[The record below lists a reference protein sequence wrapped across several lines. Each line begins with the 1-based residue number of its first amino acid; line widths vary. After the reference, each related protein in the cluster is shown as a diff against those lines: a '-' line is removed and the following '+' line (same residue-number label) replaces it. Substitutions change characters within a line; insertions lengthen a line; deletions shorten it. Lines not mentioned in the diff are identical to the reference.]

1 MSKVNFQ
8 GDVLIHSTND
18 GGEIDIEDGLIQDCN
33 TFSTAVYI
41 SLFGGNKDDVAGRN
55 KETWWGNLIPGTDGS
70 EKIVSQFQAI
80 TCGLP
85 LTGANLK
92 KAQTAAESD
101 LKWFVDEGI
110 ADSVSV
116 SLAAEN
122 IKRVRV
128 SVEFTKDG
136 SKIFESAYYFE
147 WEGVQNGLR

>member
-1 MSKVNFQ
+1 M
-8 GDVLIHSTND
+8 
-18 GGEIDIEDGLIQDCN
+18 
-33 TFSTAVYI
+33 
-41 SLFGGNKDDVAGRN
+41 
-55 KETWWGNLIPGTDGS
+55 
-70 EKIVSQFQAI
+70 
-80 TCGLP
+80 
-85 LTGANLK
+85 
-92 KAQTAAESD
+92 
-101 LKWFVDEGI
+101 KWFVDEGI

>member
-1 MSKVNFQ
+1 M
-8 GDVLIHSTND
+8 
-18 GGEIDIEDGLIQDCN
+18 
-33 TFSTAVYI
+33 
-41 SLFGGNKDDVAGRN
+41 
-55 KETWWGNLIPGTDGS
+55 
-70 EKIVSQFQAI
+70 
-80 TCGLP
+80 P

-147 WEGVQNGLR
+147 WEGVQDGLR